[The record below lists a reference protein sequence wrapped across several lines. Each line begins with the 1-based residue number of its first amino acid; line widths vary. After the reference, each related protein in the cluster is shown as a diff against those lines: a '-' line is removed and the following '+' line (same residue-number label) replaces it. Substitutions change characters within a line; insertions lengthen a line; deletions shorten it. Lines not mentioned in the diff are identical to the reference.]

1 MKKLIFIP
9 LIFSAVMLNAQ
20 QWGGSATTS
29 GLIYRPGQVLVGGTT
44 LTGSFGVNDGLIEI
58 QSPLNNYNLLSFR
71 NGTDNTNVMD
81 MVFNS
86 SCCGY
91 IGTRNVP
98 FSLIMNGTERFRINT
113 NGNIGIGTTTPS
125 TNFEINSSVSNV
137 SGLKFTQLTSS
148 STTASNNGKTLSVDA
163 TGNIIL
169 TTAGGNGGGDWSL
182 TGNAGTI
189 DGTNFIGTTD
199 NKPFNIRVNN
209 LKSGRID
216 PILRN
221 AFFGNEAATNTTTG
235 TDNTGIGSR
244 GVLDQ
249 NTTGSS
255 NTAVGSFALSL
266 NTTAGNNTALGTNT
280 SPTNTFISSSTAIG
294 AGALVNLTSKIR
306 LGNTTTTTVETQL
319 NYSTVSDGRFKYN
332 ISESDVKGLEFIN
345 LLRPVVY
352 NFDTKKFQEFLTQNM
367 PESMRRKYFEN
378 QDFNTSSSIR
388 QTGFIAQEV
397 EKAAHTVGYNFNA
410 VHVPEAKDDNYSLA
424 YSEFVVPL
432 VKAVQEL
439 SKQNEELKKEMD
451 ELKALIKVKANSN
464 IEGFIKIS
472 ESNAT
477 AQLFQNIPNPFNQST
492 IIKYSIPSTAKRAMI
507 NIISSGGTKM
517 KEFDLKSKAGHSIEI
532 SGGQLSPGAYIYS
545 LIVDDVLIDSK
556 QMILTN

>member
-1 MKKLIFIP
+1 MKKLIFLPFILSA
-9 LIFSAVMLNAQ
+9 LILNAQ
-20 QWGGSATTS
+20 QWGGSTTTS
-29 GLIYRPGQVLVGGTT
+29 NLIYRPGQVLVGGTT

-148 STTASNNGKTLSVDA
+148 STTASNNGKTLSIDA

-439 SKQNEELKKEMD
+439 SKQNEELKKEMN
-451 ELKALIKVKANSN
+451 ELKALIKANSN